1 MCELDVNYISVV
13 WSMCDVTMTRL
24 LWNSLRSMVCM
35 CVCVCV
41 LSINIQYTKYTLFV
55 RNDYILISDQF
66 AVVYIRT
73 YLLKSI
79 RLSLHTFRFT

>member
-1 MCELDVNYISVV
+1 MEYVRRNNDAASVEFIAVNGVH
-13 WSMCDVTMTRL
+13 
-24 LWNSLRSMVCM
+24 
-35 CVCVCV
+35 VCVCV

-73 YLLKSI
+73 SLLKSI